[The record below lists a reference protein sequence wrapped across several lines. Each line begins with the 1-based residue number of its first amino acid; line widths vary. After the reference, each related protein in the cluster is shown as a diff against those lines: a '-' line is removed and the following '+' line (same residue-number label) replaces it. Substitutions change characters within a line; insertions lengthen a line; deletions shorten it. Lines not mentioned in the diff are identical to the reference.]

1 MRGVGLKDRITLW
14 SFDSRG
20 NLRMRYYNRV
30 PYGMSISQIYALVRK
45 RRNEFPNSPLIIAE
59 TDNPNAKFEPRMVPL
74 KAADPRQT
82 E

>member
-1 MRGVGLKDRITLW
+1 
-14 SFDSRG
+14 
-20 NLRMRYYNRV
+20 MRYYSRG

-74 KAADPRQT
+74 KAADPPQT

>member
-1 MRGVGLKDRITLW
+1 MKDRITLW
-14 SFDSRG
+14 SFDFRG
-20 NLRMRYYNRV
+20 NLRMRYYIRV

-74 KAADPRQT
+74 KAADPPQT

>member
-1 MRGVGLKDRITLW
+1 MKDRITLW
-14 SFDSRG
+14 SFDFRG
-20 NLRMRYYNRV
+20 NLRMRYYIRV
-30 PYGMSISQIYALVRK
+30 PHGMSISQIYALVRK

-74 KAADPRQT
+74 KATDSRQT

>member
-1 MRGVGLKDRITLW
+1 MKDRITLW
-14 SFDSRG
+14 SFDFRG
-20 NLRMRYYNRV
+20 NLRMRYYIRV

-74 KAADPRQT
+74 KAADPTQT